1 MDVCEV
7 SARKKSVLYPETM
20 PRNRQMVEES
30 LQGCKVVN
38 NFNIFRD
45 KSK

>member
-1 MDVCEV
+1 MDVWEV

-30 LQGCKVVN
+30 LQGCKDVN
-38 NFNIFRD
+38 NFNIF
-45 KSK
+45 